1 MTTAEAQEAGG
12 QVDALLAAP
21 RAVAIGT
28 ISVRLT
34 PAFLRRALVI
44 EPEGGV
50 LVVGL
55 DQQAVLHRLRSA
67 FGDRLRNARD
77 ATFRV
82 EGRHVV
88 IVPSAPGRELDVRAI
103 TRSLLANPSSR
114 THRARFRSV
123 APALTTQEARALG
136 IRELV
141 SQFTTYYPC
150 CAARV
155 TNIQRAAQL
164 LDGTVVRPGGRFS
177 LNEALGERT
186 EERGFVSAPQILAG
200 RLEDAIGGGVS
211 QVATTFYNAAFFA
224 GFRLDAHQAHQFY
237 ISRYP
242 MGREATVSWGGPELI
257 FTNDWKAGLLIKVSA
272 WSTGINVR
280 FYSSKLGRKVE
291 TVTEEP
297 YAYREP
303 TTHLGEEPGAQARR
317 AECRARGG
325 PGGVH
330 GGVHAQG
337 LPR

>member
-1 MTTAEAQEAGG
+1 MPLRYDFEPDQLRRLRSELEARVATEPREAALTVTPQGAHIRPSVPGRSLDLDGLLRRLRVLPPTVLVPVEVVQPAVTTAEAQEAGG
-12 QVDALLAAP
+12 QVDALLAAT

-34 PAFLRRALVI
+34 RAFLRRALVI

-123 APALTTQEARALG
+123 APALTTQAARALG

-224 GFRLDAHQAHQFY
+224 GFRLDAHQAHQSHTSPA
-237 ISRYP
+237 IRWVAK
-242 MGREATVSWGGPELI
+242 R
-257 FTNDWKAGLLIKVSA
+257 
-272 WSTGINVR
+272 R
-280 FYSSKLGRKVE
+280 C
-291 TVTEEP
+291 
-297 YAYREP
+297 
-303 TTHLGEEPGAQARR
+303 PGAGRS
-317 AECRARGG
+317 
-325 PGGVH
+325 
-330 GGVHAQG
+330 
-337 LPR
+337 